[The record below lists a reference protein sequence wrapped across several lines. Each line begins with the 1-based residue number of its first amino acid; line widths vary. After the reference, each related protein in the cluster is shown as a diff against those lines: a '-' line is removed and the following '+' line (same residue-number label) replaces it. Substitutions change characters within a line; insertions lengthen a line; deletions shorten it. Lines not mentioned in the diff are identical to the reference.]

1 MKNNTVVY
9 KLIEYNDGFMLQQ
22 KLYRDTEKIADV
34 LCIDGQP
41 GNMFADGNLCLTL
54 IQEVNK
60 LVSEGKRVET
70 YKIEAPTLNMYQTY
84 KVEED

>member
-34 LCIDGQP
+34 VCIDSQP
-41 GNMFADGNLCLTL
+41 GNMFADGNLCLEL
-54 IQEVNK
+54 IKEVSN
-60 LVSEGKRVET
+60 LVSEGKKVET
-70 YKIEAPTLNMYQTY
+70 HKIEMPTLNMYQTY
-84 KVEED
+84 KVEND